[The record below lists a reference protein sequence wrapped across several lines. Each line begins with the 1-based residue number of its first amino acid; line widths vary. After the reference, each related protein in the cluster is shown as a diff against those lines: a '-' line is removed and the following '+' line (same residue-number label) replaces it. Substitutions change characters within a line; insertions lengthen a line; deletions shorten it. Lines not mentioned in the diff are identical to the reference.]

1 MFLHTKKALSL
12 LAILI
17 PAAALWAQSSS
28 GELPR
33 PATMEQCVQYAIEHN
48 ISINQAQMNTEL
60 AKVDKTDAIG
70 AFLPSAG
77 LSSNYNFSK
86 GFSFDANTNQRTNR
100 EQQTM
105 SLSVSTQLNS
115 LRRARLEYASQRY
128 NSEKILNDVSLNVV
142 SAYISILAALEYQK
156 VAQSQYELSKMQ
168 VERLETLYKAGK
180 NSLGDLYEVQATLAR
195 DEQALVAANNQVD
208 LAYLSLKQLLALDLT
223 YDLQIDTLGYD
234 QVSLSPLMST
244 STVEIYRSAEANLP
258 EMRKARNDIEVSRRS
273 LAIAR
278 GSYLPTLSASYGWGD
293 SFIFDY
299 LNPSTGAPITVG
311 EQWDNNSRHS
321 IGVSL
326 SIPIF
331 NRLSTYNAVSRSKIN
346 LEVARLNL
354 QQAQLELQQSVE
366 KAYSDAVSS
375 YKSYLAAVKAVE
387 SSREALRYATEK
399 FEVGKISSFDYE
411 TAKNL
416 LLKSQGDMLSAK
428 YDYLFKVKLLEFYQ
442 TQKITY

>member
-1 MFLHTKKALSL
+1 M
-12 LAILI
+12 
-17 PAAALWAQSSS
+17 
-28 GELPR
+28 
-33 PATMEQCVQYAIEHN
+33 
-48 ISINQAQMNTEL
+48 
-60 AKVDKTDAIG
+60 
-70 AFLPSAG
+70 
-77 LSSNYNFSK
+77 
-86 GFSFDANTNQRTNR
+86 
-100 EQQTM
+100 
-105 SLSVSTQLNS
+105 
-115 LRRARLEYASQRY
+115 
-128 NSEKILNDVSLNVV
+128 
-142 SAYISILAALEYQK
+142 
-156 VAQSQYELSKMQ
+156 
-168 VERLETLYKAGK
+168 
-180 NSLGDLYEVQATLAR
+180 
-195 DEQALVAANNQVD
+195 D